1 MAPVEVACGQ
11 IHLETR
17 PLSFTKVDKD
27 RIVQNFPEKITVLVP
42 GFGAQELPLRP
53 YIKSILDQVQPP
65 AVKIA
70 IAVRGEPDDLDT
82 LEIDDV
88 LFKVVGTTAGSFK
101 VGDVAIA
108 YTFDAD
114 ILPGEMTVEAC
125 TCEDG
130 GEGQR
135 RSRTFTCTWD
145 IEISIDPGIA
155 GVYEV
160 EEFEIAVISS
170 CIGPDRTFEIE
181 EADAGLFDPD
191 HDDDADVEHD
201 EDDDESEDDE
211 TKDDDARESKKKK
224 SGKKKAKGRGK

>member
-11 IHLETR
+11 MHLETR
-17 PLSFTKVDKD
+17 PLSFTKADKE
-27 RIVQNFPEKITVLVP
+27 RIAQSFPDKITVSVP
-42 GFGAQELPLRP
+42 GFGTQELALRP
-53 YIKSILDQVQPP
+53 LLKSILDQVQPP

-70 IAVRGEPDDLDT
+70 IAVRGEADEVDT
-82 LEIDDV
+82 LEVDDV

-101 VGDVAIA
+101 VGDTAIA

-114 ILPGEMTVEAC
+114 ILPGETIVEPC

-130 GEGQR
+130 SDGRR

-145 IEISIDPGIA
+145 IEISIDPGVA

-160 EEFEIAVISS
+160 EEFEITVISP
-170 CIGPDRTFEIE
+170 CVCPDRTFEIE
-181 EADAGLFDPD
+181 EADSGLFDHDDVED
-191 HDDDADVEHD
+191 HDAEPD
-201 EDDDESEDDE
+201 E
-211 TKDDDARESKKKK
+211 DDDAREGKKKK